1 MITVEHIC
9 KTYRVARR
17 NSQVIFRKTAV
28 ENGKDVCPFLIKKQ
42 MGLTAKTVK
51 LEIRRRYNEFFK
63 GRVKKDT

>member
-1 MITVEHIC
+1 M
-9 KTYRVARR
+9 R
-17 NSQVIFRKTAV
+17 QVIFRKTAV
-28 ENGKDVCPFLIKKQ
+28 EHGKDVCPFLIKKQ